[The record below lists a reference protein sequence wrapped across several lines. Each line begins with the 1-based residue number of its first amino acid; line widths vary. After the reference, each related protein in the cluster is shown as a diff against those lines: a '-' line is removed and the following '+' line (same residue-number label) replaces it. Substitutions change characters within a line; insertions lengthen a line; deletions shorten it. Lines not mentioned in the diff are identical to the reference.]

1 MAANLVAHYPLDS
14 YYVSSGVPRTA
25 NLVTGVGSWGDA
37 IVNYSGGLPFQSD
50 FTNTGVFG
58 GSWLETGAGASLR
71 FHSTLDPFAAT
82 GSFTYALWV
91 YDPFTTTINQQT
103 FLLSKQAANLDHY
116 FRVILRSGATPT
128 TDDMQI
134 GAYYG
139 VTGSGT
145 FQDRNTGTFQAA
157 GAGDPS
163 TNWVHIAVTGTR
175 TSTTPT
181 NAVVAWQIFANG
193 LPLSMANNTTTLDFT
208 RTNQMLTAGAFASQV
223 AQGYIGTQLDDIRF
237 YDGVLTADEIRAIPG
252 VTPVSA
258 SIGVTNGVVTVSWN
272 SFIGNRYQVRKTT
285 DLGSPSWTDVGS
297 LVTATSVT
305 NSASEAQGTDP
316 TYYRV
321 QVLP

>member
-1 MAANLVAHYPLDS
+1 MNRMNKIALRAAGFFAGAVLAATTLPAMAANLVAHYPLDS

-91 YDPFTTTINQQT
+91 YDPFTTTANQQT
-103 FLLSKQAANLDHY
+103 FLLSKQLANNNHY
-116 FRVILRSGATPT
+116 FRVILRSGTTPT

-134 GAYYG
+134 GAYNG
-139 VTGSGT
+139 VTASGT

-181 NAVVAWQIFANG
+181 NAVVAWQVFANG

-237 YDGVLTADEIRAIPG
+237 YDGVLSQAEILTLIPE
-252 VTPVSA
+252 PSA
-258 SIGVTNGVVTVSWN
+258 FAMIA
-272 SFIGNRYQVRKTT
+272 
-285 DLGSPSWTDVGS
+285 VGGLM
-297 LVTATSVT
+297 LVI
-305 NSASEAQGTDP
+305 
-316 TYYRV
+316 RRRR
-321 QVLP
+321 